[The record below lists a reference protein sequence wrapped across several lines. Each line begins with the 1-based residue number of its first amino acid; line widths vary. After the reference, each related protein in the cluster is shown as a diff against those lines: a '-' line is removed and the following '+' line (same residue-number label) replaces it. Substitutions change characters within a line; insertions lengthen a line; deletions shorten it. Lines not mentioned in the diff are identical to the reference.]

1 MESRKPR
8 IARNLGKVEFLA
20 HLEDVK
26 LLFEKGYNKRNIH
39 SQMVEKELF
48 TMSYYTFC
56 AQFRSYFKQKPENK
70 TVVFAKPVD
79 NAPKGAFQKPQ
90 DVDSGKLF

>member
-1 MESRKPR
+1 MESKKQR

-26 LLFEKGYNKRNIH
+26 SMIEQGYNKRNIH
-39 SQMVEKELF
+39 SKMVEKELF

-56 AQFRSYFKQKPENK
+56 AQFRAYFKQKPENK
-70 TVVFAKPVD
+70 TVVFTMPADKT
-79 NAPKGAFQKPQ
+79 PKGTFQKPQ